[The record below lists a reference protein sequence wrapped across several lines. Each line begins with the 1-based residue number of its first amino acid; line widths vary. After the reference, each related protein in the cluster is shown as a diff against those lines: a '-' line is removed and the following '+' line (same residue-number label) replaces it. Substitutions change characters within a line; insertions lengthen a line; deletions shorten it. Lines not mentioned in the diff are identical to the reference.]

1 MNKIL
6 REKIQEALSSVLP
19 ITLIVL
25 VLSMTITPM
34 PVGTLVLF
42 LAGAVLLIV
51 GMAFFSL
58 GTDVSMTPMGEGI
71 GAQLPKT
78 KNLAVVIAITLLI
91 GILITIAEP
100 DLQVLA
106 GQVPSIPN
114 SMLIWTVAVGVG
126 LFFVLALLRTI
137 FKIRLSLLLIL
148 FYIAVFSFS
157 AFVPNEFVSVAFD
170 SGGVTTGPITVPFI
184 MALGVGLASIRGDSD
199 AQDDSFGLVAL
210 CSIGPVLA
218 VLLLGIFYSGGDAGY
233 TQIAVPELEDTRQ
246 IAAEFIH
253 ALPDY
258 IREVVSALLPVI
270 AFCAIFQLIF
280 KRFHKIQL
288 QKIGIGFLYTFV
300 GLALF
305 LTGVNVGFMPAGHYL
320 GQQLALSGKSWIL
333 IPLGMLI
340 GYFLVTA
347 EPAVH
352 VLNRQVETITNGGI
366 SQRAMMLSLSIGVA
380 CSVGLAMLRVLTGI
394 SIYYILIPGYLIA
407 LALTFFVPK
416 IFTGIAF
423 DSGGVAS
430 GPMTTTF
437 LLPFSMGACEALGGN
452 VLTDAFGIVAMVAM
466 TPLLTIQML
475 GLLYRFKQKDMPQET
490 LAADDEDSI
499 IVLGGILDMME
510 HTPQMTAQSGL
521 AFAVAV
527 VDVGKGEKILS
538 LFREEHALL
547 DYVCMAH
554 GTARTEML
562 DLLGI
567 GETAKAVVFC
577 LAASGQAQRILNR
590 LGKEL
595 QMRYPGRGIAFTIPV
610 SGIGRRWHSLLTQ
623 ADEQEEI
630 RMNKSEQTGFDV
642 VAVVMERG
650 YTNVAM
656 DAARKAGA
664 RGGTV
669 ISARGIAENEVKRF
683 FGIEIQA
690 EKEIV
695 FLVVKSAEKQQVM
708 TELMRAVGT
717 RTRSHGLILSMPVSD
732 AIGLAD

>member
-148 FYIAVFSFS
+148 FYIAVFIFS

-184 MALGVGLASIRGDSD
+184 MALGVGLASIRGDSG

-246 IAAEFIH
+246 VAAEFVH

-320 GQQLALSGKSWIL
+320 GQK
-333 IPLGMLI
+333 P
-340 GYFLVTA
+340 
-347 EPAVH
+347 
-352 VLNRQVETITNGGI
+352 
-366 SQRAMMLSLSIGVA
+366 
-380 CSVGLAMLRVLTGI
+380 
-394 SIYYILIPGYLIA
+394 
-407 LALTFFVPK
+407 
-416 IFTGIAF
+416 
-423 DSGGVAS
+423 
-430 GPMTTTF
+430 
-437 LLPFSMGACEALGGN
+437 
-452 VLTDAFGIVAMVAM
+452 
-466 TPLLTIQML
+466 
-475 GLLYRFKQKDMPQET
+475 
-490 LAADDEDSI
+490 
-499 IVLGGILDMME
+499 
-510 HTPQMTAQSGL
+510 
-521 AFAVAV
+521 
-527 VDVGKGEKILS
+527 
-538 LFREEHALL
+538 
-547 DYVCMAH
+547 
-554 GTARTEML
+554 
-562 DLLGI
+562 
-567 GETAKAVVFC
+567 
-577 LAASGQAQRILNR
+577 
-590 LGKEL
+590 
-595 QMRYPGRGIAFTIPV
+595 
-610 SGIGRRWHSLLTQ
+610 RR
-623 ADEQEEI
+623 
-630 RMNKSEQTGFDV
+630 
-642 VAVVMERG
+642 
-650 YTNVAM
+650 
-656 DAARKAGA
+656 
-664 RGGTV
+664 
-669 ISARGIAENEVKRF
+669 
-683 FGIEIQA
+683 
-690 EKEIV
+690 
-695 FLVVKSAEKQQVM
+695 
-708 TELMRAVGT
+708 
-717 RTRSHGLILSMPVSD
+717 
-732 AIGLAD
+732 

>member
-137 FKIRLSLLLIL
+137 FKIRFSLLLIL
-148 FYIAVFSFS
+148 FYIAVFLFS

-246 IAAEFIH
+246 VASEFVH

-333 IPLGMLI
+333 IPLGMLPRHCRA
-340 GYFLVTA
+340 GGACAQPTGRNDHKRRYLAARDDAQPVDRCG
-347 EPAVH
+347 
-352 VLNRQVETITNGGI
+352 VLGGTGDAA
-366 SQRAMMLSLSIGVA
+366 RAHGHL
-380 CSVGLAMLRVLTGI
+380 
-394 SIYYILIPGYLIA
+394 YL
-407 LALTFFVPK
+407 LYP
-416 IFTGIAF
+416 
-423 DSGGVAS
+423 DSGLPDRAHADVFCAEDIHRHCVRLGRRRVRPDDNDLPAA
-430 GPMTTTF
+430 
-437 LLPFSMGACEALGGN
+437 LLDGRLRSARRKRADRCLRHRGDGRH
-452 VLTDAFGIVAMVAM
+452 DA
-466 TPLLTIQML
+466 
-475 GLLYRFKQKDMPQET
+475 
-490 LAADDEDSI
+490 AADDTDARS
-499 IVLGGILDMME
+499 
-510 HTPQMTAQSGL
+510 
-521 AFAVAV
+521 
-527 VDVGKGEKILS
+527 
-538 LFREEHALL
+538 ALPL
-547 DYVCMAH
+547 QTERYAA
-554 GTARTEML
+554 GNAR
-562 DLLGI
+562 
-567 GETAKAVVFC
+567 C
-577 LAASGQAQRILNR
+577 
-590 LGKEL
+590 
-595 QMRYPGRGIAFTIPV
+595 GR
-610 SGIGRRWHSLLTQ
+610 
-623 ADEQEEI
+623 
-630 RMNKSEQTGFDV
+630 
-642 VAVVMERG
+642 
-650 YTNVAM
+650 
-656 DAARKAGA
+656 
-664 RGGTV
+664 
-669 ISARGIAENEVKRF
+669 
-683 FGIEIQA
+683 
-690 EKEIV
+690 
-695 FLVVKSAEKQQVM
+695 
-708 TELMRAVGT
+708 
-717 RTRSHGLILSMPVSD
+717 
-732 AIGLAD
+732 

>member
-1 MNKIL
+1 MFAGLRKKWRDQIGQTKTIL
-6 REKIQEALSSVLP
+6 GEKVREALASVVP

-25 VLSMTITPM
+25 ILCFTAAPVPTDVLLAF
-34 PVGTLVLF
+34 LV
-42 LAGAVLLIV
+42 GAVLLIV

-137 FKIRLSLLLIL
+137 FKIRFSLLLIL
-148 FYIAVFSFS
+148 FYIAVFLFS

-246 IAAEFIH
+246 VASEFVH

-407 LALTFFVPK
+407 LTLTFFVPK

-466 TPLLTIQML
+466 TPLLTIQTL

-499 IVLGGILDMME
+499 IVLEGD
-510 HTPQMTAQSGL
+510 T
-521 AFAVAV
+521 
-527 VDVGKGEKILS
+527 
-538 LFREEHALL
+538 
-547 DYVCMAH
+547 
-554 GTARTEML
+554 
-562 DLLGI
+562 
-567 GETAKAVVFC
+567 
-577 LAASGQAQRILNR
+577 
-590 LGKEL
+590 
-595 QMRYPGRGIAFTIPV
+595 
-610 SGIGRRWHSLLTQ
+610 
-623 ADEQEEI
+623 
-630 RMNKSEQTGFDV
+630 
-642 VAVVMERG
+642 
-650 YTNVAM
+650 
-656 DAARKAGA
+656 
-664 RGGTV
+664 
-669 ISARGIAENEVKRF
+669 
-683 FGIEIQA
+683 
-690 EKEIV
+690 
-695 FLVVKSAEKQQVM
+695 
-708 TELMRAVGT
+708 
-717 RTRSHGLILSMPVSD
+717 
-732 AIGLAD
+732 

>member
-1 MNKIL
+1 M
-6 REKIQEALSSVLP
+6 
-19 ITLIVL
+19 
-25 VLSMTITPM
+25 
-34 PVGTLVLF
+34 
-42 LAGAVLLIV
+42 
-51 GMAFFSL
+51 
-58 GTDVSMTPMGEGI
+58 
-71 GAQLPKT
+71 
-78 KNLAVVIAITLLI
+78 
-91 GILITIAEP
+91 
-100 DLQVLA
+100 
-106 GQVPSIPN
+106 
-114 SMLIWTVAVGVG
+114 
-126 LFFVLALLRTI
+126 
-137 FKIRLSLLLIL
+137 
-148 FYIAVFSFS
+148 
-157 AFVPNEFVSVAFD
+157 PNEFVSVAFD

-246 IAAEFIH
+246 VAAEFVH

-305 LTGVNVGFMPAGHYL
+305 LTGVNVGFMSAGHYL

-366 SQRAMMLSLSIGVA
+366 SQRAMMLSLSISVA

-407 LALTFFVPK
+407 LTLTFFVPK

-466 TPLLTIQML
+466 TPLLTIQTL

-490 LAADDEDSI
+490 FAADDEDSI
-499 IVLGGILDMME
+499 IVLEGD
-510 HTPQMTAQSGL
+510 T
-521 AFAVAV
+521 
-527 VDVGKGEKILS
+527 
-538 LFREEHALL
+538 
-547 DYVCMAH
+547 
-554 GTARTEML
+554 
-562 DLLGI
+562 
-567 GETAKAVVFC
+567 
-577 LAASGQAQRILNR
+577 
-590 LGKEL
+590 
-595 QMRYPGRGIAFTIPV
+595 
-610 SGIGRRWHSLLTQ
+610 
-623 ADEQEEI
+623 
-630 RMNKSEQTGFDV
+630 
-642 VAVVMERG
+642 
-650 YTNVAM
+650 
-656 DAARKAGA
+656 
-664 RGGTV
+664 
-669 ISARGIAENEVKRF
+669 
-683 FGIEIQA
+683 
-690 EKEIV
+690 
-695 FLVVKSAEKQQVM
+695 
-708 TELMRAVGT
+708 
-717 RTRSHGLILSMPVSD
+717 
-732 AIGLAD
+732 